1 MDMKIVITYEKQDL
15 LKLVRVDLEARGIRP
30 KESSLAYRGALR
42 VRFEVEVDEE
52 GASVVEVAPASKPAR
67 TAEPPAAPATEGAPL
82 DMDAILGASQALERS
97 RPGLFQGRPGAV
109 RELGPNEFYEYPK
122 EA

>member
-1 MDMKIVITYEKQDL
+1 MKIVITYEKHDL
-15 LKLVRVDLEARGIRP
+15 LKLVQADLEARGIRP
-30 KESSLAYRGALR
+30 KASGLAYRGALR

-52 GASVVEVAPASKPAR
+52 SASVVEVAPAAAPVR
-67 TAEPPAAPATEGAPL
+67 TTEPPVAPATEVAPL
-82 DMDAILGASQALERS
+82 EMDAILGASQALERS